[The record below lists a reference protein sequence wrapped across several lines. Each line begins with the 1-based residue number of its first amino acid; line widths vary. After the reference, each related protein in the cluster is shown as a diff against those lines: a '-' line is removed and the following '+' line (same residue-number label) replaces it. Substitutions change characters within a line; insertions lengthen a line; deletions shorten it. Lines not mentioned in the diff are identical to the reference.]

1 MKIPETVA
9 IIMDGNGRWAKKRGL
24 PRSAGH
30 KKGADMIR
38 EIGLAANELG
48 IKKCILYAFST
59 ENWKRPEDEV
69 GYLCKLPGMF
79 FDRYMKELMANNIR
93 VTFIGEL
100 ERFPSDTQK
109 VIQKAVQ
116 LSQNNTGLNLCLA
129 ITYGARRDMVLG
141 LQKYAQQVKEQKRE
155 NDLTIEEFSDYL
167 FVKEEVDLMIRT
179 SGELRLSNF
188 LLWQNAYAEFYFPK
202 TYFPAFDEKE
212 FDKAILEYNKR
223 DRRFG
228 GINYEK
234 KNH

>member
-100 ERFPSDTQK
+100 ERFPLDTQK

-129 ITYGARRDMVLG
+129 INYGARREMVLG
-141 LQKYAQQVKEQKRE
+141 IQKYAQQVKEQKRE

-179 SGELRLSNF
+179 SGEVRLSNF
-188 LLWQNAYAEFYFPK
+188 LLWQVAYSEFIFTPV
-202 TYFPAFDEKE
+202 PWPEFDRQCLIDCIKE
-212 FDKAILEYNKR
+212 FNER
-223 DRRFG
+223 DRRYG
-228 GINYEK
+228 GLNS
-234 KNH
+234 

>member
-129 ITYGARRDMVLG
+129 INYGARREIVLG
-141 LQKYAQQVKEQKRE
+141 IQKYAQQVKEQKRE

-179 SGELRLSNF
+179 SGEVRLSNF
-188 LLWQNAYAEFYFPK
+188 LLWQVAYSEFIFTPV
-202 TYFPAFDEKE
+202 PWPEFDRQCLIDCIKE
-212 FDKAILEYNKR
+212 FNER
-223 DRRFG
+223 DRRYG
-228 GINYEK
+228 GLNS
-234 KNH
+234 

>member
-30 KKGADMIR
+30 KKVADMIR

-129 ITYGARRDMVLG
+129 INYGARREMVLG
-141 LQKYAQQVKEQKRE
+141 IQKYAQQVKEQKRE

-179 SGELRLSNF
+179 SGEVRLSNF
-188 LLWQNAYAEFYFPK
+188 LLWQVAYSEFIFTPV
-202 TYFPAFDEKE
+202 PWPEFDRQCLIDCIKE
-212 FDKAILEYNKR
+212 FNER
-223 DRRFG
+223 DRRYG
-228 GINYEK
+228 GLNS
-234 KNH
+234 

>member
-129 ITYGARRDMVLG
+129 INYGARREMVLG
-141 LQKYAQQVKEQKRE
+141 IQKYAQQVKEQKRE

-167 FVKEEVDLMIRT
+167 FVEEEVDLMIRT
-179 SGELRLSNF
+179 SGEVRLSNF
-188 LLWQNAYAEFYFPK
+188 LLWQVAYSEFIFTPV
-202 TYFPAFDEKE
+202 PWPEFDRQCLIDCIKE
-212 FDKAILEYNKR
+212 FNER
-223 DRRFG
+223 DRRYG
-228 GINYEK
+228 GLNS
-234 KNH
+234 

>member
-129 ITYGARRDMVLG
+129 INYGARREMVLG
-141 LQKYAQQVKEQKRE
+141 IQKYAQQVKEQKRE
-155 NDLTIEEFSDYL
+155 NDLTIEEFSEYL

-179 SGELRLSNF
+179 SGEVRLSNF
-188 LLWQNAYAEFYFPK
+188 LLWQVAYSEFIFTPV
-202 TYFPAFDEKE
+202 PWPEFDRQCLIDCIKE
-212 FDKAILEYNKR
+212 FNER
-223 DRRFG
+223 DRRYG
-228 GINYEK
+228 GLNS
-234 KNH
+234 

>member
-129 ITYGARRDMVLG
+129 INYGARREMVLG
-141 LQKYAQQVKEQKRE
+141 IQKYAQQVKEQKRE

-167 FVKEEVDLMIRT
+167 FVKEEVDMMIRT
-179 SGELRLSNF
+179 SGEVRLSNF
-188 LLWQNAYAEFYFPK
+188 LLWQVAYSEFIFTPV
-202 TYFPAFDEKE
+202 PWPEFDRQCLIDCIKE
-212 FDKAILEYNKR
+212 FNER
-223 DRRFG
+223 DRRYG
-228 GINYEK
+228 GLNS
-234 KNH
+234 

>member
-59 ENWKRPEDEV
+59 ENWKRPEEEV

-129 ITYGARRDMVLG
+129 INYGARREMVLG
-141 LQKYAQQVKEQKRE
+141 IQKYAQQVKEQKRE

-179 SGELRLSNF
+179 SGEVRLSNF
-188 LLWQNAYAEFYFPK
+188 LLWQVAYSEFIFTPV
-202 TYFPAFDEKE
+202 PWPEFDRQCLIDCIKE
-212 FDKAILEYNKR
+212 FNER
-223 DRRFG
+223 DRRYG
-228 GINYEK
+228 GLNS
-234 KNH
+234 

>member
-129 ITYGARRDMVLG
+129 INYGARREMVLG
-141 LQKYAQQVKEQKRE
+141 IQKYAQQVKEQKRE
-155 NDLTIEEFSDYL
+155 NDLTIEEFSYYL

-179 SGELRLSNF
+179 SGEVRLSNF
-188 LLWQNAYAEFYFPK
+188 LLWQVAYSEFIFTPV
-202 TYFPAFDEKE
+202 PWPEFDRQCLIDCIKE
-212 FDKAILEYNKR
+212 FNER
-223 DRRFG
+223 DRRYG
-228 GINYEK
+228 GLNS
-234 KNH
+234 

>member
-79 FDRYMKELMANNIR
+79 FDRYTKELMANNIR

-129 ITYGARRDMVLG
+129 INYGARREMVLG
-141 LQKYAQQVKEQKRE
+141 IQKYAQQVKEQKRE
-155 NDLTIEEFSDYL
+155 NNLTIEEFSDYL

-179 SGELRLSNF
+179 SGEVRLSNF
-188 LLWQNAYAEFYFPK
+188 LLWQVAYSEFIFTPV
-202 TYFPAFDEKE
+202 PWPEFDRQCLIDCIKE
-212 FDKAILEYNKR
+212 FNER
-223 DRRFG
+223 DRRYG
-228 GINYEK
+228 GLNS
-234 KNH
+234 

>member
-59 ENWKRPEDEV
+59 ENWKRPEDEG

-129 ITYGARRDMVLG
+129 INYGARREMVLG
-141 LQKYAQQVKEQKRE
+141 IQKYAQQVKEQKRE
-155 NDLTIEEFSDYL
+155 NNLTIEEFSDYL

-179 SGELRLSNF
+179 SGEVRLSNF
-188 LLWQNAYAEFYFPK
+188 LLWQVAYSEFIFTPV
-202 TYFPAFDEKE
+202 PWPEFDRQCLIDCIKE
-212 FDKAILEYNKR
+212 FNER
-223 DRRFG
+223 DRRYG
-228 GINYEK
+228 GLNS
-234 KNH
+234 

>member
-69 GYLCKLPGMF
+69 GYLCKLPDMF

-129 ITYGARRDMVLG
+129 INYGARREMVLG
-141 LQKYAQQVKEQKRE
+141 IQKYAQQVKEQKRE

-179 SGELRLSNF
+179 SGEVRLSNF
-188 LLWQNAYAEFYFPK
+188 LLWQVAYSEFIFTPV
-202 TYFPAFDEKE
+202 PWPEFDRQCLIDCIKE
-212 FDKAILEYNKR
+212 FNER
-223 DRRFG
+223 DRRYG
-228 GINYEK
+228 GLNS
-234 KNH
+234 